1 MYACMYVNKQTNQQ
15 TKTANNQSAEK
26 DETVMTIVW
35 DKKVTVLFLYLVVP
49 Q

>member
-1 MYACMYVNKQTNQQ
+1 MYACMYVNKQTDKQ
-15 TKTANNQSAEK
+15 TKTANNQSVEK
-26 DETVMTIVW
+26 DETVMTNVW